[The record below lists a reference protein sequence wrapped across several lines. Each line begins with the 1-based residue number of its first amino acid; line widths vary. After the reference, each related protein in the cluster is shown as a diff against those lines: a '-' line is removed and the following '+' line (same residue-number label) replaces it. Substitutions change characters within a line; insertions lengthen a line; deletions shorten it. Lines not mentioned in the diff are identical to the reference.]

1 MWSLP
6 IISIYIDV
14 DACPVKEEIYRAAE
28 RHAAMGVFLA
38 TAGLDAVV
46 HAERPHGLPDQVR
59 Q

>member
-1 MWSLP
+1 MP